1 MTGPATMQAATT
13 ESGGA
18 AGGGAGV
25 VIKFRSNVAPTEKR
39 AAVRAAIQ
47 RMPAAALAAEAER
60 DSPRASMRVS
70 KGWDDGEPA
79 AAPSEDDVALVGS
92 LREQLRGLVLE
103 GGSYQAVLRAQSR
116 TGVSK
121 RCIFQVDAVGRMAAW
136 PRLQQEVDEDAEGAI
151 NELRDTSEAP
161 YAYCFVDELER
172 VEVTAGVLSEAEA
185 VEKQHG
191 EFAVEISDTK
201 ELSGWVWVEEKQKK
215 QKSMFVKRWGNFDRQ
230 KGELSWYHAPPDLT
244 LPNGMEKLLVEL
256 TANTPEP
263 AHPEHV
269 KAVTV
274 LSMDTAGGQAEATST
289 WLAEALTTALA
300 EGSVTRL
307 FKTLTILQIMIRA
320 GSSDL
325 GSAVSLNCRPAVL
338 MASELDAGAVD
349 VVSDEAAARAV
360 VDIHAVSAQLMAV
373 MNTAEP
379 TSPSAGGL
387 QPIATASLAG
397 CNASPPKTTRKEFPY
412 ALRIELAQPDTAGV
426 VKYILGFQG
435 AATLQAWHD
444 GFASTKDA
452 TVKTKLSGKGKIAKT
467 RRAVVI
473 SAGKVAGLDRA
484 DLGTESVCE
493 VTLHFAALAVSAD
506 DDDYASG
513 VTMLGEE
520 EENDSGG
527 PPKRRAGL
535 GTEPLRLGFKTSV
548 EAQEFCSILNAQLER
563 YMRARARTMPQ
574 LRVVAQRLNQT
585 FSGESDWD
593 MQQLRLLWSHVYDE
607 REYIQGTSEF
617 ETGKAWVSD
626 GWRDMGFQNADPST
640 DLRAMGMLGVHCLLR
655 LAETRTGYVRAI
667 CAVAGSRAGCYPFA
681 LTGINLGKLMVDL
694 LDLRQVDPVDIT
706 DADDPG
712 PSLLRCWQ
720 TPLIALFCQL
730 PEETADVF
738 EVVFSRLVQVFERAW
753 LMSGCSSVMDFA
765 AVYDRVAV
773 ALRGHLERRGT
784 LEELDE
790 LSIDTTGLGPADV
803 PRPDC

>member
-1 MTGPATMQAATT
+1 MQAATA

-18 AGGGAGV
+18 AAGGGV
-25 VIKFRSNVAPTEKR
+25 VIKFRSSVAPTEKR

-47 RMPAAALAAEAER
+47 HVSPAALAAEAER
-60 DSPRASMRVS
+60 DSPRASMRVQ
-70 KGWDDGEPA
+70 KGWDDDGA
-79 AAPSEDDVALVGS
+79 AAVAPPSADDVALVGA

-103 GGSYQAVLRAQSR
+103 GGSYQAVLRATSR

-121 RCIFQVDAVGRMAAW
+121 RCIFQVDAHGRMAAY
-136 PRLQQEVDEDAEGAI
+136 PRLQTEVDEDAEGAI
-151 NELRDTSEAP
+151 NELRDTSQAP

-172 VEVTAGVLSEAEA
+172 VEVSSGDLSEAEA

-191 EFAVEISDTK
+191 EFAVEISETK

-215 QKSMFVKRWGNFDRQ
+215 SKSTFVKRWGKFDRE
-230 KGELSWYHAPPDLT
+230 KSELSWYHAPPDLT

-256 TANTPEP
+256 TANTPQP
-263 AHPEHV
+263 ANPEHV

-274 LSMDTAGGQAEATST
+274 LSMDTAGGQAEATSM

-320 GSSDL
+320 GSTDL
-325 GSAVSLNCRPAVL
+325 ASAISLNCRPVVL
-338 MASELDAGAVD
+338 MSTELDAGAAD
-349 VVSDEAAARAV
+349 VASEEAAGRAV
-360 VDIHAVSAQLMAV
+360 TDIHAVAAQLMAV

-397 CNASPPKTTRKEFPY
+397 CNASPPKTARKEFPY

-426 VKYILGFQG
+426 AKYILGFQG
-435 AATLQAWHD
+435 AATLQAWRD
-444 GFASTKDA
+444 GFASIKDA
-452 TVKTKLSGKGKIAKT
+452 TSKTKLSGKGKIAKT
-467 RRAVVI
+467 RRAVAM
-473 SAGKVAGLDRA
+473 SATKVAGLDRA
-484 DLGTESVCE
+484 DLSTESVCE
-493 VTLHFAALAVSAD
+493 VTLHFAALAVVAD
-506 DDDYASG
+506 DAADAG
-513 VTMLGEE
+513 VAMLGDEE
-520 EENDSGG
+520 GKDTGG
-527 PPKRRAGL
+527 GGTIKRRAGL
-535 GTEPLRLGFKTSV
+535 GTEPLRLGFRTSV

-585 FSGESDWD
+585 FSGESEWD
-593 MQQLRLLWSHVYDE
+593 MKQLRLLWSHVYDE
-607 REYIQGTSEF
+607 REYVQGTSEF
-617 ETGKAWVSD
+617 ETVKAWVSD

-655 LAETRTGYVRAI
+655 FAETRTDYVRAI

-694 LDLRQVDPVDIT
+694 LELRQVDPVDIT

-730 PEETADVF
+730 PEETEDVF
-738 EVVFSRLVQVFERAW
+738 EVVFARLVQVFERAW

-773 ALRGHLERRGT
+773 ALTAHLDRRGT
-784 LEELDE
+784 LQELDE
-790 LSIDTTGLGPADV
+790 LSIDASGLGPDA
-803 PRPDC
+803 PRPEF